1 MNTTNSNNE
10 VSRISSKA
18 RWARMAAIVALAGL
32 GMTAPLASAA
42 PLGAASPVIVL
53 KDPIK
58 LNPDALP
65 LQFNGPDVITIKANE
80 AHLLSEYFS
89 ISWTTLP
96 SGATIITAGAVHL
109 FPGDKTAVGF
119 LPGTA
124 SADVLSSS
132 LKISG
137 TGSITIIT
145 SDGADNVTRT
155 AAVLVA
161 PAATAPTT
169 TTTTTTTTAPTT
181 TTTTTTAPV
190 IVTPAPPVVT
200 TAPPVLATTPVATTP
215 VSTTPVAT
223 TVPPVATTAPP
234 VAVAAPAAPPVPGA
248 PNVAA
253 NRAPLASPMS
263 VVAARDAA
271 TPFVLQGSDPDGSPI
286 SFALAQLPQHGK
298 LTGHAPNLAYLAD
311 TGFVGV
317 DAFTF
322 TVNDGK
328 DTSTPATVSLTAT
341 GSTKI
346 AKVTKAK
353 VGRKVKLACRGK
365 GARRVCR

>member
-10 VSRISSKA
+10 VSRVSSKA
-18 RWARMAAIVALAGL
+18 RWARMAAVVAVAGL
-32 GMTAPLASAA
+32 GVTAPFASAA
-42 PLGAASPVIVL
+42 PVLVLSDKVLVL

-58 LNPDALP
+58 VTAFLLTI
-65 LQFNGPDVITIKANE
+65 NGPDVITIKANE

-89 ISWTTLP
+89 ISWTTLTY
-96 SGATIITAGAVHL
+96 GATIETAGGVHL
-109 FPGDKTAVGF
+109 FPGDLISRNFFSDT
-119 LPGTA
+119 P
-124 SADVLSSS
+124 SADVLSLSF
-132 LKISG
+132 KISAP
-137 TGSITIIT
+137 GSITVIA
-145 SDGADNVTRT
+145 SDGARLVTRT

-181 TTTTTTAPV
+181 TTTTTR
-190 IVTPAPPVVT
+190 APPVVT
-200 TAPPVLATTPVATTP
+200 TKPPVAPTGPPVVATTP
-215 VSTTPVAT
+215 VLATTPVAT

-234 VAVAAPAAPPVPGA
+234 VAIAAPAAAPVPGV

-263 VVAARDAA
+263 VVAARGAA

-286 SFALAQLPQHGK
+286 SFALSQLPQHGK
-298 LTGHAPNLAYLAD
+298 LTGQAPNLAYLAD
-311 TGFVGV
+311 AGFVGV
-317 DAFTF
+317 DAFMF

-328 DTSTPATVSLTAT
+328 DTSAPATVMLTAT

-346 AKVTKAK
+346 AKLTKAK
-353 VGRKVKLACRGK
+353 VGRKVKLAFRGN
-365 GARRVCR
+365 GTRRVCR